1 MKKAAHFLLLASL
14 EKSPPNDALRRAYE
28 ELGVELNY
36 FAPDMGESSAQQ
48 KTHFSCSYGIKWL
61 LKNGISRKW
70 RQYDYF
76 SCTSEDP
83 VVIAGVLSVLYRKP
97 LIFLSDEIKSGS
109 YRGDRPE
116 NWKKLCRWAMRRAA
130 VTIVNDE
137 SRIQLQ
143 KDYAALADDKVVT
156 VYPGCFLEPPAPV
169 ERKNNTDAPVVMTYS
184 GGFNMTGG
192 VSWALSA
199 LQDIPDLQLLVQ
211 PLGVSDLDRLL
222 LEQHFLKDR
231 IEVTNRRLNWQE
243 AWQSMGNAD
252 IGIAIYHN
260 DSPQFQ
266 NMGISSNRLCMFLAM
281 GVPIITSKQ
290 DSFKFVEEYDCGVM
304 VDSQEE
310 FTAAVKKISA
320 NLTEMKKNALRCT
333 EEYINT
339 SGRFTAL
346 VEYIK
351 KLES

>member
-14 EKSPPNDALRRAYE
+14 EKSPPNDALTRAYN
-28 ELGVELNY
+28 ELETEVDFY
-36 FAPDMGESSAQQ
+36 APDMSGNTDANRFEV
-48 KTHFSCSYGIKWL
+48 SYGIKWL
-61 LKNGISRKW
+61 AKNLVSSKW
-70 RQYDYF
+70 RAYDYF

-109 YRGDRPE
+109 YRGDRP
-116 NWKKLCRWAMRRAA
+116 NFWKKLCRWAMRRAS

-137 SRIQLQ
+137 SRVQLQ
-143 KDYAALADDKVVT
+143 KEYAKLSNDKVIT
-156 VYPGCFLEPPAPV
+156 VYPGCFLEPPIPC
-169 ERKNNTDAPVVMTYS
+169 ERQGNQKEVVMTYS

-192 VSWALSA
+192 VSWALKTLSE
-199 LQDIPDLQLLVQ
+199 IPSLHMLVQ
-211 PLGVSDLDRLL
+211 PLGVSELDRLL
-222 LEQHFLKDR
+222 LEQHKFKDR
-231 IEVTNRRLNWQE
+231 IEVSSRRLNWQE
-243 AWQSMGNAD
+243 AWTSMGNAD

-266 NMGISSNRLCMFLAM
+266 NMGISSNRLCMFIAM

-304 VDSQEE
+304 VESAEE

-320 NLTEMKKNALRCT
+320 NLPQMKLNATRCFK
-333 EEYINT
+333 EYIDT
-339 SGRFTAL
+339 PKRYQTLLGHMRDLS
-346 VEYIK
+346 K
-351 KLES
+351 